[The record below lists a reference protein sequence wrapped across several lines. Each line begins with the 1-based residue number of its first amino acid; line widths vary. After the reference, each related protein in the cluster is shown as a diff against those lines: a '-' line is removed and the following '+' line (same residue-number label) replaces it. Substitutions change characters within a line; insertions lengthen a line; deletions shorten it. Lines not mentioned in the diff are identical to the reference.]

1 MEVTIYK
8 GRRSPA
14 PGVSQ
19 FLVLPKGESTSVV
32 PDEVLKE
39 LGELSLFKELDMQRG
54 ESRVAVD
61 VDTVLSGVEEK
72 GYHVTRTE
80 VKISEKV
87 IGQASAG

>member
-8 GRRSPA
+8 GRHSPA

-19 FLVLPKGESTSVV
+19 FLVLPKGQSTSVV

-39 LGELSLFKELDMQRG
+39 LGELSLFKELAMQKG

-61 VDTVLSGVEEK
+61 VDAVLSGIEEQ
-72 GYHVTRTE
+72 GYHVARTE
-80 VKISEKV
+80 VRISEQV
-87 IGQASAG
+87 IGQSTVG